1 MDQLSHNCFTV
12 TYLGRYL
19 VKYDS
24 YEGANEHNIILFQKT
39 SSLSTVLT
47 NVHECKSQILKQKK
61 EKKPE
66 QTFPFKPTKFT
77 HMYVTMGIR
86 LT

>member
-24 YEGANEHNIILFQKT
+24 YEGADKHDTILFQKT

-61 EKKPE
+61 EKNLNKH
-66 QTFPFKPTKFT
+66 T
-77 HMYVTMGIR
+77 HSNQPNSHTC
-86 LT
+86 T